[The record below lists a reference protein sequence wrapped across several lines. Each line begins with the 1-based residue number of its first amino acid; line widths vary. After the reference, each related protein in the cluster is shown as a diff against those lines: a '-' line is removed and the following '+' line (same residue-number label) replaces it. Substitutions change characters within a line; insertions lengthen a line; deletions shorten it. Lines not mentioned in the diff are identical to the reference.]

1 MSGSDFSLLYIQLSF
16 QPGKGRENTVLCGR
30 LSNNVFTKSFLVYI
44 ITLACIFKMHSNK
57 MEFIHWNNKHLS
69 IPRRTYAF
77 NKTQNNS
84 RRPGGQPLGFT
95 AIGMGANNDP
105 EKHAPKPGQHHQ

>member
-30 LSNNVFTKSFLVYI
+30 LSYNVFTKSFLVYI

-77 NKTQNNS
+77 FFSLCFS
-84 RRPGGQPLGFT
+84 RRFGGLSLGFSVF
-95 AIGMGANNDP
+95 GL
-105 EKHAPKPGQHHQ
+105 